1 QHLRVLFDPFTG
13 HLREIQN
20 LAKGFSLPV
29 FQNFYWYNASVGDA
43 LCSQASGAYI
53 FRPDTCAPFPVAKR
67 AATRLIKT
75 ALVQELHQNF
85 SSWCSQVLRLRPG
98 QPYLELEW
106 TVGPI
111 PVSDGLGKEV
121 ISRFETPLRTAG
133 RFYTDSN
140 GRQVL
145 ERRRDYRP
153 TWNLTQTEPV
163 AGNYYPVNT
172 RIFIKDEKVQLTV
185 LTDRSQGGSSILD
198 GSLELM
204 VHRRLLRDDNRGL
217 EEALDE
223 PGEDGQGLVVRGR
236 HLVLLDTPETAADQH
251 RPRAQEMVT
260 SPYVVLAPGPGPHL
274 RQVSREGVWG
284 SAMPGGEGVFL
295 TLGWVSA
302 SSPQAGLSSGG
313 FGMALGGSLTAPHHP
328 QTLFSAFTITSL
340 REMALGGDIPLHSVS
355 RLLWNT
361 ATGT

>member
-1 QHLRVLFDPFTG
+1 RLRGGAGGAPGELLFQAWAPPLGFSAFGVKQLSPGSPWDPPRWPSGDPEPQIENEHLRVLFDPVTG

-20 LAKGFSLPV
+20 LDKGFSLPV
-29 FQNFYWYNASVGDA
+29 FQSFYWYNASAGDEQ
-43 LCSQASGAYI
+43 SPQASGAYI
-53 FRPDTCAPFPVAKR
+53 FRPNASAPFPVAKR
-67 AATRLIKT
+67 AATRLLKT
-75 ALVQELHQNF
+75 PLVQELHQNF
-85 SSWCSQVLRLRPG
+85 SAWCSQVLRLRPG

-121 ISRFETPLRTAG
+121 ISRFETPLRTDG

-153 TWNLTQTEPV
+153 TWNLSQSEPV

-172 RIFIKDEKVQLTV
+172 RIFIKDQKVQLTV

-204 VHRRLLRDDNRGL
+204 VHRRLLHDDNRGL
-217 EEALDE
+217 AEPLNE

-236 HLVLLDTPETAADQH
+236 HLVLL
-251 RPRAQEMVT
+251 
-260 SPYVVLAPGPGPHL
+260 
-274 RQVSREGVWG
+274 
-284 SAMPGGEGVFL
+284 
-295 TLGWVSA
+295 
-302 SSPQAGLSSGG
+302 
-313 FGMALGGSLTAPHHP
+313 
-328 QTLFSAFTITSL
+328 
-340 REMALGGDIPLHSVS
+340 
-355 RLLWNT
+355 
-361 ATGT
+361 